1 MTLLSRFLLSAIVLL
16 STVNAL
22 GVESEGAQGA
32 WAREATSVVDLV
44 GRMGIRSPD
53 ARKVA
58 FIEEDGGGLSVVKDG
73 RRLLG
78 IENRGVALPLA
89 ELSWASDS
97 TAFFITYSRGGEVG
111 EWRVDVYVIEKESV
125 RWSDVT
131 QEAVKRFKKHYK
143 CYEPEDPNVGAAT
156 WVNDSKRLL
165 LITEVPPH
173 SSCPEMGKIRGYL
186 VEVPSGKIIRE
197 YAERDLRA
205 RWG

>member
-89 ELSWASDS
+89 ELSWASAS